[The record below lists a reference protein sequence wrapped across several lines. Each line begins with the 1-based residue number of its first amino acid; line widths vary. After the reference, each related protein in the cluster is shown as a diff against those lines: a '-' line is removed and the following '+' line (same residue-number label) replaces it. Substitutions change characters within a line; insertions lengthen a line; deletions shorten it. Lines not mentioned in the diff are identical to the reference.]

1 MLRSPCATAIPGAW
15 YMFCDVVCVHRPL
28 CAFVNHCVRFF
39 SPYNSKF
46 VWFLNGCGSCS
57 SMSVF
62 FCTTANF
69 VWFVNGLRF
78 VFKYVRFFFCT
89 TANVSG
95 LWMVCG
101 SYSSMSV
108 FFVFCSV
115 NSKFVWFVNG
125 LRFVSK
131 YFPFFCL
138 LFCKQQLVCVSYPS
152 MLDVASPNL
161 SKLSRK
167 DRHSSQYFTQKQY
180 CQGMAQYLTAD
191 RTPYLSLI
199 HI

>member
-1 MLRSPCATAIPGAW
+1 M
-15 YMFCDVVCVHRPL
+15 VCGL
-28 CAFVNHCVRFF
+28 
-39 SPYNSKF
+39 Y
-46 VWFLNGCGSCS
+46 S

-62 FCTTANF
+62 FSVQRQMC
-69 VWFVNGLRF
+69 L
-78 VFKYVRFFFCT
+78 
-89 TANVSG
+89 
-95 LWMVCG
+95 VCG
-101 SYSSMSV
+101 WSAV
-108 FFVFCSV
+108 RIQVCPFFFVFCSV

-191 RTPYLSLI
+191 RTPYAPVSRTYI
-199 HI
+199 AAVVRRA